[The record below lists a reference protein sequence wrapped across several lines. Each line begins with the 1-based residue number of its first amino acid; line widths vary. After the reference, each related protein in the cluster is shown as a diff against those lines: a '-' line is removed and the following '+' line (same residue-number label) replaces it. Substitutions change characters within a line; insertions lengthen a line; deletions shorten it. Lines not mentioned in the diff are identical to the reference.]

1 MYDQELLQQN
11 ERNVDGRHGCEKM
24 HCELS
29 SGAGRRD
36 MNCQMLRMQPHTQ
49 THVFYQLQLVV
60 SLSHANS
67 LRTSLI
73 LALSSTIL
81 MFVLDLT

>member
-1 MYDQELLQQN
+1 MLMAGIGV
-11 ERNVDGRHGCEKM
+11 RKM

-29 SGAGRRD
+29 SGAGGRD
-36 MNCQMLRMQPHTQ
+36 MNCQMLRMQPH

-73 LALSSTIL
+73 LAPSSTIL